1 MNIKTKLSLQFT
13 ILVTSILIFFSALV
27 YYFSYSTQLSK
38 FRENLFDKARN
49 TAILLINVTE
59 VDSSLLKKIHQSTV
73 SWKREE
79 IALTDSAL
87 NIVYSNN
94 LQYLPGKIMQLNYG
108 EGINSFFSIGEKDGI
123 RYKHKFKN
131 RSFNVFVMAFDN
143 NRLENLAE
151 LRGILIWSIL
161 FSIGLSIFLSY
172 IFSKNAIRPISN
184 IVRNVKAINN
194 SSLANRLSEGNRKD
208 EIEQLAITFNEM
220 LANLEDVF
228 KSQEDFVSNASHELR
243 TPISIMIVEA
253 DYLLSHPRKQ
263 EEYFNHISRLIADL
277 KDLNALLNSLLELAQ
292 INQSTNIQLSP
303 VRMDE
308 VIFTAM
314 HQVKTKYPN
323 RRIIPKIEYPEN
335 GNDLLIDGN
344 SGLLTI
350 VITNLLENS
359 CKFSDED
366 VLIELLIIDSL
377 IKITISDKGIGI
389 PQDEMESIFKPFKR
403 ASNAKFKGGFGIG
416 LSLVAKIID
425 HHKAEIKVLSTENE
439 GTSFEMSFLKTQA

>member
-13 ILVTSILIFFSALV
+13 ILVTSILIFFSVLV

-59 VDSSLLKKIHQSTV
+59 VDSTLLKKIHQSTV

-79 IALTDSAL
+79 IALTDSSL

-94 LQYLPGKIMQLNYG
+94 LQYLPGGITQFNYG

-123 RYKHKFKN
+123 RYKHRFKN
-131 RSFNVFVMAFDN
+131 RSYNVFVMAFDN
-143 NRLENLAE
+143 NRQENLAE

-172 IFSKNAIRPISN
+172 IFSKNAIRPIYN
-184 IVRNVKAINN
+184 IVKNVKAINN

-263 EEYFNHISRLIADL
+263 EEYFNHISRLIGDL
-277 KDLNALLNSLLELAQ
+277 KNLNALLNSLLELAQ

-350 VITNLLENS
+350 VFTNLLENS

-366 VLIELLIIDSL
+366 VLIELLIIDNL

-389 PQDEMESIFKPFKR
+389 PQDEMDSIFKPFKR

-416 LSLVAKIID
+416 LSLVAKIIE
-425 HHKAEIKVLSTENE
+425 HHKAEIKVFSTENE